1 MAKSNSGSSSASAG
15 GVSGVGV
22 VQIVFLI
29 LKLCK
34 IAPIGDWPWW
44 KVMLPLECS
53 VGLICCIGCCGAGCG
68 LIVLCNSKDD
78 KVAKPGIVLT
88 EDQLRM
94 YEKSLENITNVTEK
108 RDSNS
113 VDSQATTSPT
123 RHYSKQSSLDGN
135 IGIIVEENSDNNV

>member
-44 KVMLPLECS
+44 KVMLPMECS
-53 VGLICCIGCCGAGCG
+53 VSLICCIGCCGAGCA
-68 LIVLCNSKDD
+68 IISLCLTKDD
-78 KVAKPGIVLT
+78 DVAKPGVALSEQQIRDI
-88 EDQLRM
+88 EA
-94 YEKSLENITNVTEK
+94 SLYKIDTGNPP
-108 RDSNS
+108 S
-113 VDSQATTSPT
+113 VDSEATTSPS
-123 RHYSKQSSLDGN
+123 RHDNNQSSLHTVS
-135 IGIIVEENSDNNV
+135 IEELDSVDKV